1 MKKII
6 TFLIIVLTFVS
17 CKKIEVPVPTHF
29 RLYWE
34 LHQYEDE
41 SKPVISL
48 TYIGI
53 IDSSERKAYDTILR
67 PLPCTVRDSAKWVF
81 K

>member
-53 IDSSERKAYDTILR
+53 IDSSERRNYDTTLV
-67 PLPCTVRDSAKWVF
+67 PLGCTVRDSVRWVI

>member
-1 MKKII
+1 MKKTLAVLFIA
-6 TFLIIVLTFVS
+6 FLSS
-17 CKKIEVPVPTHF
+17 CTKSDIPVPTHF